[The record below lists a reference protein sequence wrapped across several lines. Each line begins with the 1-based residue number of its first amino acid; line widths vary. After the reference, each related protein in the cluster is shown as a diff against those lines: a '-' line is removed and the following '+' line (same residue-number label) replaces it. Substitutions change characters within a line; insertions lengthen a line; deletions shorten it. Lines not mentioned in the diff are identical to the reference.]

1 MVPKWLDLNL
11 DEKVPV
17 DNDHVDEMVKRE
29 LDYDDSLSL
38 SLNSGDHLAKVSVI
52 KKDKF

>member
-1 MVPKWLDLNL
+1 MARSYL
-11 DEKVPV
+11 DEKVAV

-38 SLNSGDHLAKVSVI
+38 SLSLYSGDHLAKVSVI